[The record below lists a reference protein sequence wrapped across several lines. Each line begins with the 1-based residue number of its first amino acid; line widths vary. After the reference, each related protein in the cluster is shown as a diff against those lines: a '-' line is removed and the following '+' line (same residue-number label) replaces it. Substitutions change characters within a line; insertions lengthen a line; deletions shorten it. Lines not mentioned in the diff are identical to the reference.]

1 MPTVSLDYTFVH
13 GNQEEDEEKGMP
25 ILVIKDEA
33 KEGVGAGMVFA
44 YVVPRAAVCRQ
55 KVGGNHWPV
64 GPPRNLIKKRWG
76 TGNRGIKG
84 GSKKG
89 KKRKNCN

>member
-33 KEGVGAGMVFA
+33 KEGTGTGMVFA
-44 YVVPRAAVCRQ
+44 YAVPQ
-55 KVGGNHWPV
+55 KGVQASAMQKLAESIGQLGHPCIV
-64 GPPRNLIKKRWG
+64 YH
-76 TGNRGIKG
+76 
-84 GSKKG
+84 
-89 KKRKNCN
+89 RKAQLDNQR